1 MAIAPEEEQGRIG
14 RELEKA
20 VMEHDKIL
28 LAGGLGQTTEDAP
41 DGLPE
46 VPVFTRYKQLNVC
59 FHLIGLVRQVPILG
73 GTSEAYEESLLLQK
87 AELSLLNRG
96 GDLRSEEKDEVK
108 QGRFLSKSFLRAW
121 FFGQN
126 KTIALCNEKTD
137 IISASLQTC
146 THLHY
151 GDPYLRMGPFK
162 YELLSSGPHIAIFRD
177 FFSPAE
183 CDSFIQRAK
192 DNLHSTPYQVLS
204 KTTNRST

>member
-1 MAIAPEEEQGRIG
+1 MTGFSWQ
-14 RELEKA
+14 
-20 VMEHDKIL
+20 
-28 LAGGLGQTTEDAP
+28 
-41 DGLPE
+41 E
-46 VPVFTRYKQLNVC
+46 VLDRPLRMLQMDCLRCQCSPGTNNFSIRNVC
-59 FHLIGLVRQVPILG
+59 FHLIGLVRQAPILG

-87 AELSLLNRG
+87 SELSLLNGG

-121 FFGQN
+121 YFGQN
-126 KTIALCNEKTD
+126 KTIALCNEKAD
-137 IISASLQTC
+137 IKSASLQTS

-162 YELLSSGPHIAIFRD
+162 YEMLSSGPHIAIFRD

-183 CDSFIQRAK
+183 CDSFIHRAR

-204 KTTNRST
+204 KTTNKSI